1 MEIGWRVPSYAR
13 KWTKVADS
21 RKLVSYFKSVEENNF
36 KSLWVIDHLLVAPN
50 VYSVAWQDP
59 LITLAVAGAVTEKI
73 TLGTAILCAPM
84 RHPVITAKEIASI
97 EHLSLIHI

>member
-1 MEIGWRVPSYAR
+1 MEIGWRVPTYAR

-21 RKLVSYFKSVEENNF
+21 RKLVKYFTSVEEHDF

-59 LITLAVAGAVTEKI
+59 LITLAVAGAVTEKLKME
-73 TLGTAILCAPM
+73 LGFFFLGF
-84 RHPVITAKEIASI
+84 VIVASAS
-97 EHLSLIHI
+97 LSFWMG

>member
-13 KWTKVADS
+13 KWTKVC
-21 RKLVSYFKSVEENNF
+21 RVKRELVKYFTSVEEHDF

-59 LITLAVAGAVTEKI
+59 LITLAAAAAVTENE
-73 TLGTAILCAPM
+73 LFWVRQFCV
-84 RHPVITAKEIASI
+84 HQ
-97 EHLSLIHI
+97 